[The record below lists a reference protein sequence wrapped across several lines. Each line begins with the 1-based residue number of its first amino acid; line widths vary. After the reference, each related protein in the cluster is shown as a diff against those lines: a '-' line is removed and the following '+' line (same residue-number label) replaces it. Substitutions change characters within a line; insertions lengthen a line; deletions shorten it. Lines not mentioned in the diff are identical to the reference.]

1 MNYNLVVR
9 QVDTP
14 GEKEKVGENVPFV
27 TNEH

>member
-9 QVDTP
+9 QADTP
-14 GEKEKVGENVPFV
+14 VIGEKLGENVPFV